1 MLDGGF
7 SYQFT
12 SSKLNILTIIVFSLQ
27 LLMSLI
33 KERQA
38 KVGDKIKSSQYV
50 KNVNFIWRSVRGFVY
65 LNVFYPI
72 FLHENV

>member
-1 MLDGGF
+1 
-7 SYQFT
+7 
-12 SSKLNILTIIVFSLQ
+12 
-27 LLMSLI
+27 MSLI

-65 LNVFYPI
+65 SCILPNLPTRKCLSFNTLQFYFYCGYKLKIVFSNVKFI
-72 FLHENV
+72 DIG

>member
-1 MLDGGF
+1 
-7 SYQFT
+7 
-12 SSKLNILTIIVFSLQ
+12 
-27 LLMSLI
+27 MSLI
-33 KERQA
+33 KERQE

-65 LNVFYPI
+65 SNVFYPI